1 MFIQPKWKSIARE
14 WEVHNFVAS
23 CIRDALSS
31 SSIMPSG
38 EDFIPSASNIQR
50 PTFTPIYKEKLP
62 SATPKDLE
70 QFRKSL
76 ANKIER
82 QKERL
87 IVPQAP
93 LAETIHSEE
102 AITQVSPLENV
113 EVLAQARNL
122 YIVAQS
128 PAGILLIDQHV
139 AHERILYD
147 QLSNLDSTVHVQ
159 RLIVPLTLNLG
170 HREALVLEHKLDD
183 LRSLGFEIE
192 SFGKDSFVVRS
203 IPAMIVNKDYEQIL
217 RDMIDELTELTVTRR
232 LLVRRE
238 ALMTTSAC
246 KMAIKAGDKLS
257 HEEMTRLVNDLKHT
271 SNPYLCPHGRPIVV
285 CLSNYE
291 LDKMFGR

>member
-1 MFIQPKWKSIARE
+1 QI
-14 WEVHNFVAS
+14 
-23 CIRDALSS
+23 
-31 SSIMPSG
+31 
-38 EDFIPSASNIQR
+38 
-50 PTFTPIYKEKLP
+50 
-62 SATPKDLE
+62 
-70 QFRKSL
+70 
-76 ANKIER
+76 
-82 QKERL
+82 
-87 IVPQAP
+87 P
-93 LAETIHSEE
+93 LAETIHLEE

-147 QLSNLDSTVHVQ
+147 QLSNLDSKVHVQ
-159 RLIVPLTLNLG
+159 RLIVPLMLNLG
-170 HREALVLEHKLDD
+170 HREALVLERKLDD

-203 IPAMIVNKDYEQIL
+203 IPAMIVNKDYEQVL

-257 HEEMTRLVNDLKHT
+257 HEEMIRLVNDLKHT